1 MFLLIRKKAQD
12 SGYQFQNPGLEKAL
26 RQPLHE
32 K

>member
-1 MFLLIRKKAQD
+1 MFRLFRKKAED

-26 RQPLHE
+26 RQLLHE